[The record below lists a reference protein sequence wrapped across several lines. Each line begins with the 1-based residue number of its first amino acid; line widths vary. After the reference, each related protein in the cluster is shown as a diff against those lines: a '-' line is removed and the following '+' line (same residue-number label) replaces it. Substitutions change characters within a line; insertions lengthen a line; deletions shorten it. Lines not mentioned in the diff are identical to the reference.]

1 MPEPAEPSF
10 WSYARKALVALLV
23 GMVAAGGTITAAVA
37 DDRLTLSEWW
47 AIGLAV
53 AAAIVGPAAVYA
65 TRNATRA
72 AAASAVR
79 SVGPLPE
86 GSPWANLTE
95 PAAPRA
101 VVRAHIDGTID
112 LAWPDGDSDRAVVS
126 RRLLEAM
133 VQQHNKLTTA
143 LGQTSGPKV
152 PRQWTPPS

>member
-65 TRNATRA
+65 TRNATKP
-72 AAASAVR
+72 VEM
-79 SVGPLPE
+79 VP
-86 GSPWANLTE
+86 
-95 PAAPRA
+95 PRA
-101 VVRAHIDGTID
+101 VVRAHVDGTVD
-112 LAWPDGDSDRAVVS
+112 LAWPDGEFDRAVVP
-126 RRLLEAM
+126 RQLLEAM
-133 VQQHNKLTTA
+133 VVQHNKLTTA

-152 PRQWTPPS
+152 PRQWDPPS